1 MSRVVFRQPLRQ
13 DRKQPFDIERIFRRI
28 RKTIE
33 PFPKA
38 AMFQLAEEGFSSPFE
53 QLVACLISVRT
64 RDETTI
70 PIARRLFSVARAPAD
85 IARLTIERIGEL
97 IHGTSFREVKAGHIR
112 DIATRA
118 VQNYDGKLPC
128 DEAILRSFAGVGS
141 KCAHLVLGI
150 VCSKASISVDTH
162 VHRVTNRWGFVSAPT
177 PEQTM
182 RLLEGK
188 LPKRFWIEINRL
200 LVPFGKHICTP
211 VLPKCSTCPV
221 LNVCRQV
228 GVTDKP

>member
-85 IARLTIERIGEL
+85 IARLTIEYQRTI
-97 IHGTSFREVKAGHIR
+97 T
-112 DIATRA
+112 
-118 VQNYDGKLPC
+118 
-128 DEAILRSFAGVGS
+128 
-141 KCAHLVLGI
+141 
-150 VCSKASISVDTH
+150 
-162 VHRVTNRWGFVSAPT
+162 
-177 PEQTM
+177 
-182 RLLEGK
+182 
-188 LPKRFWIEINRL
+188 
-200 LVPFGKHICTP
+200 
-211 VLPKCSTCPV
+211 STC
-221 LNVCRQV
+221 
-228 GVTDKP
+228 